1 MVLWTEDW
9 LMPPT
14 ETLVQ
19 SAIESSWSLPTWGW
33 ILFSV
38 LAFTFALFIYAKER
52 GTAKIPE
59 RGLLVAIRF
68 ALLFLTLWM
77 LTGWY
82 WFRYETDRPT
92 LAIVIDTSASM
103 DTSDALGPDD
113 QVRTR
118 LATIENG
125 FANLDESSKQRLNE
139 QYAIQWFSV
148 SDHWETLSSGFLQDS
163 ATPWEATGETS
174 RLGENLIKLIDQRA
188 GESAIVLFLSD
199 GINTAGVGLEEAAK
213 AAHSAAIPVYALSV
227 GRDFA
232 LPDLRLSDL
241 RVEPNA
247 YLGDR
252 VTVELS
258 AVAINYVTGDS
269 RIALIDLGTGEAL
282 DKKTLTLDPSQP
294 QRNIRLDF
302 VPKRSGKMRL
312 AVEARPLPGETDLG
326 NNRLEKDLTVQ
337 NKTIRVM
344 LVQGQPTYEFRFL
357 KHFLERSQQVG
368 EEGTKAFELVSV
380 LQASDSE
387 YVSQDPSAIR
397 LVPSNRERLEQVD
410 VFVFGSFDPSL
421 VSRRAQQII
430 YDTVTQQGAGCLF
443 LWGRDSA
450 HRELQGWPLGDL
462 LPIRTDSLGLNSAA
476 SRGAMPSELVSWRW
490 QPTTIGESALPLLL
504 DASEATTQETWN
516 QLPPVQ
522 NIASIKGL
530 KPAAQVLAQA
540 VNLAGGGENRPL
552 LVSQF
557 AGSGRSVLQ
566 LTDETFRWTSFQG
579 NDTYHQRYWG
589 QLLRWASRGKL
600 RQQEESSRL
609 TIEPQQIQTGQPLHV
624 TATVGSS
631 TSIEDL
637 PNSARVSV
645 TNEKQL
651 QQTIRLS
658 QSVRDN
664 RRYTAQVPQLPA
676 GQYTALLVQPNAD
689 PPPSVEFTV
698 SEPPGEQYD
707 LRADITTMQSL
718 ARISRGKSY
727 RPHEFEK
734 MLQELPRGS
743 RNRLGTLPPIP
754 LWNSWWIAVA
764 FVLLITA
771 EWLLRRKYRML

>member
-1 MVLWTEDW
+1 
-9 LMPPT
+9 MPPT

-19 SAIESSWSLPTWGW
+19 SAVESSWTLPTWGW

-38 LAFTFALFIYAKER
+38 LAFAFALFIYAKER
-52 GTAKIPE
+52 GTAKVPE

-82 WFRYETDRPT
+82 WYRFETDRPT
-92 LAIVIDTSASM
+92 LAIVVDTSASM

-113 QVRTR
+113 QAHTR
-118 LATIENG
+118 LAAIEYG
-125 FANLDESSKQRLNE
+125 FANLDEGSKQRLSE

-148 SDHWETLSSGFLQDS
+148 SDRWETLSSGFLRDS
-163 ATPWEATGETS
+163 ATPWQATGETS

-199 GINTAGVGLEEAAK
+199 GINTAGVDLEEAAK
-213 AAHSAAIPVYALSV
+213 AARSAAIPVYALSV

-258 AVAINYVTGDS
+258 AVAINYVKGDS
-269 RIALIDLGTGEAL
+269 KISLIDLGTGEAL
-282 DKKTLTLDPSQP
+282 DEKTLTLDPSQP
-294 QRNIRLDF
+294 QRNIKLAF
-302 VPKRSGKMRL
+302 VPKRSGRIRL

-326 NNRLEKDLTVQ
+326 NNRLETDLTVQ

-368 EEGTKAFELVSV
+368 DEGTKAFELVSI
-380 LQASDSE
+380 LQESDAE
-387 YVSQDPSAIR
+387 YVSQDTSAIR

-443 LWGRDSA
+443 LWGQESA
-450 HRELQGWPLGDL
+450 QRQLQGWPLGEL
-462 LPIRTDSLGLNSAA
+462 LPIRTDNSGSKPAA
-476 SRGAMPSELVSWRW
+476 SQSAVPRELISWRW
-490 QPTTIGESALPLLL
+490 QPTPVGESTLPLLL
-504 DASEATTQETWN
+504 DASEVTTQETWD

-522 NIASIKGL
+522 NLAFVEGL

-540 VNLAGGGENRPL
+540 VNIAGGRKSRPL
-552 LVSQF
+552 LISQF

-600 RQQEESSRL
+600 RQQEEDSKL
-609 TIEPQQIQTGQPLHV
+609 TIEPQQIQTGQPLQV
-624 TATVGSS
+624 TAWVGSS

-637 PNSARVSV
+637 PSSARVSL
-645 TNEKQL
+645 TNENQL

-676 GQYTALLVQPNAD
+676 GQYTALLVQPNTD
-689 PPPSVEFTV
+689 PPPAVEFTV

-707 LRADITTMQSL
+707 LRADITAMQSL

-734 MLQELPRGS
+734 MLQELPPGS

-754 LWNSWWIAVA
+754 LWNSWWIALT
-764 FVLLITA
+764 FVLLITS